1 MSSESADISQ
11 SAIEAGKKPQQQKGE
26 KKPPKHPQQQKKG
39 QQQNTDDSDKNSQ
52 KKGNLKAGA
61 EGNAAKA
68 GNPAGAKPGGNPSS
82 SRQGG
87 GAGVNTPTA
96 RQGSGATRAPRPP
109 RLALFDHLS
118 KPRAIPKSTTIEAPA
133 SIHPAIIKLGELFL
147 AETIYDD
154 DDRAQALLIAFCN
167 VVEDYKTPPHTSLS
181 WDLDKHIKLQVFSP
195 CSLSSH
201 FLKPIFVIINVVSLY
216 SGAAS
221 GLQ

>member
-11 SAIEAGKKPQQQKGE
+11 SANEAGKKPQQQKGE

-52 KKGNLKAGA
+52 KKGNSKAGA

-68 GNPAGAKPGGNPSS
+68 GNSS

-87 GAGVNTPTA
+87 GAGGNTPTA
-96 RQGSGATRAPRPP
+96 RQGSGATRTPRPP

>member
-11 SAIEAGKKPQQQKGE
+11 SANEAGKKPQQQKGE

-39 QQQNTDDSDKNSQ
+39 QQQNSDDSDKNSQ
-52 KKGNLKAGA
+52 KKGNSKAGA

-68 GNPAGAKPGGNPSS
+68 GNPSI

-87 GAGVNTPTA
+87 GAGGNTPTA
-96 RQGSGATRAPRPP
+96 RQGSSATRTPRPP